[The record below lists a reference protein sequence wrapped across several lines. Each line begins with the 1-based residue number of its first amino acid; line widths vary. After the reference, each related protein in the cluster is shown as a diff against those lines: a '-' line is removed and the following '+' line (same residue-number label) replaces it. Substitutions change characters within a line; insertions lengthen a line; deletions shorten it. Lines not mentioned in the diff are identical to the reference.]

1 MPQPQ
6 RDPEDVEIKVVAG
19 VEGPSL
25 YVNDF
30 RVAGPKPWG
39 GGKVLYTFTADATEL
54 AEAIANVPPGERTKL
69 AAKKKASKKREPK

>member
-1 MPQPQ
+1 M
-6 RDPEDVEIKVVAG
+6 DIFVVDG

-39 GGKVLYTFTADATEL
+39 GGPVIAKWTITANRFVDRLKKAR
-54 AEAIANVPPGERTKL
+54 VSGL
-69 AAKKKASKKREPK
+69 AADTNGGEQ